1 MQNENRGED
10 ISDKPLTYDE
20 VRIMVRD
27 LMRYPNLL
35 RDALR
40 VGLAPEHFY
49 SADHNEMPF
58 YYLFAAL
65 RGLFNKHGAVT
76 RDMLVTELNA
86 WRSSSAI
93 SLNDAEFVD
102 LVGDSGFIDQAYS
115 DAAEPTTRTTSPRAE
130 REYTESILRRFI
142 KTRFIQQE
150 LQKTL
155 NRGGDASV
163 TNLDVQLERWTK
175 TAQSVEYLGRVVDNA
190 AAAPAFGQQIK
201 LPPPAVPTTLPW
213 IDNYIGGF
221 RRGDIIGV
229 LGPYQGGKSTLLA
242 TAMIRLAQQY
252 YIHNENK
259 LAVFIGYEDGAEKFN
274 HMFWS
279 AAAHID
285 RRLFV
290 DDPNFW
296 ENMSTS
302 ANLKPY
308 EMNLPENKNGEI
320 IFGERE
326 RWESML
332 VWYNRHFCFLD
343 FSANTESG
351 NHGTG
356 GVPEISAVLQQLSE
370 LRNMDIGAVAIDYAG
385 LMLDR
390 ELSQDNR
397 TKNMEQVWRPM
408 KVLPDTIRTTVA
420 VPFGC
425 TVMLAHQLAGG
436 DIKNKPPYRYVTHL
450 DAQGSKAFA
459 ENLHSCICINT
470 RDEDTRVS
478 TIYWSKIRASVPV
491 TPYGLIRM
499 DDNVVD
505 IHLVNDEYTAS
516 ESARKILK
524 RGEIAPVSVADAR
537 ALQAARSGS
546 ASDID
551 TFGDDILS

>member
-1 MQNENRGED
+1 MQTNNRNDD
-10 ISDKPLTYDE
+10 ISDKPLTYEE
-20 VRIMVRD
+20 VKIMVRD

-40 VGLAPEHFY
+40 VGLAPEHFGANDY
-49 SADHNEMPF
+49 NEMPF
-58 YYLFAAL
+58 YYLFAAM
-65 RGLFNKHGAVT
+65 RGLYNNHGAVT
-76 RDMLVTELNA
+76 RDMLTTELQA
-86 WRSSSAI
+86 WRASSAVA
-93 SLNDAEFVD
+93 LTEDAFLD
-102 LVGDSGFIDQAYS
+102 LIGPGGFIEQAFL
-115 DAAEPTTRTTSPRAE
+115 DIPELEQIEARAE
-130 REYTESILRRFI
+130 RDYTESILRRFI

-155 NRGGDASV
+155 NRGGDATV
-163 TNLDVQLERWTK
+163 TNLESQLEHWTK
-175 TAQSVEYLGRVVDNA
+175 AAQSVEYLGRVVDNA
-190 AAAPAFGQQIK
+190 AQAPAFGQSIK

-229 LGPYQGGKSTLLA
+229 LGPYQGGKSTLLS
-242 TAMIRLAQQY
+242 TAMVRLAQQY
-252 YIHNENK
+252 HIHGENK

-279 AAAHID
+279 AAAHVD

-290 DDPNFW
+290 DDPDFW
-296 ENMSTS
+296 DKMSTS

-308 EMNLPENKNGEI
+308 ELNLPENKNGEI
-320 IFGERE
+320 MFGERE

-356 GVPEISAVLQQLSE
+356 GVPEIAAVLQQLAE

-390 ELSQDNR
+390 ELSQDKR
-397 TKNMEQVWRPM
+397 TKNIEQVWRPM

-459 ENLHSCICINT
+459 ENLHSCLCINT
-470 RDEDTRVS
+470 RDDDTRVS

-524 RGEIAPVSVADAR
+524 RGDIAPVSVADAR
-537 ALQAARSGS
+537 ALQAARGGYGNN
-546 ASDID
+546 DID
-551 TFGDDILS
+551 TFGSDILS